1 MTFLINKP
9 DGKNIIVLVMDTWE
23 RFDSQLREIQ
33 PQYLPLSTINHSFSL
48 FKRYKYI
55 QIVYFF
61 ASFGKNV
68 F

>member
-33 PQYLPLSTINHSFSL
+33 PQYLPLSTINH
-48 FKRYKYI
+48 
-55 QIVYFF
+55 
-61 ASFGKNV
+61 
-68 F
+68 